1 MFHVYSLDIEEGDD
15 TFTVLVSKTYESE
28 KELVPI
34 KKGKVR
40 VVGYKQ
46 FMCIVKTEK
55 GCKIYF
61 HAVDRPGGNIPA
73 SIINWAAKNGIP
85 NYLNVVKKACDDY
98 VKK

>member
-1 MFHVYSLDIEEGDD
+1 M
-15 TFTVLVSKTYESE
+15 SKTYESE
-28 KELVPI
+28 KEIVPV

-46 FMCIVKTEK
+46 FMCIVKSDK

-73 SIINWAAKNGIP
+73 SIINWAAKKGIP
-85 NYLNVVKKACDDY
+85 NYLNTVKKACADCPPS
-98 VKK
+98 